1 MAGPGGREDASFVHT
16 FGEVDGATLTLHG
29 PRRPTHAEIGLLRT
43 LIVAAL
49 EDEVGASLTRAGL
62 REHFPDVTP
71 ETVLPLVEELSEALQ
86 ALSLR
91 LAQPARSFARY
102 PLFSHI
108 DVDLEEEGDERAI
121 WVSPL
126 HKDARRLLKRL
137 NRSSL

>member
-1 MAGPGGREDASFVHT
+1 MSAAPFVHA
-16 FGEVDGATLTLHG
+16 FGEVDGTGLTLHG
-29 PRRPTHAEIGLLRT
+29 PRHPTHAEIGLLRT

-49 EDEVGASLTRAGL
+49 EDEPRAILTRAGL

-71 ETVLPLVEELSEALQ
+71 ETLPSLVEELSEALQ
-86 ALSLR
+86 ALNLR
-91 LAQPARSFARY
+91 LAHPSRSFARY

-126 HKDARRLLKRL
+126 HEEARRLLKRL